1 MAKLAAELRGVAS
14 SAYAVRASNAI
25 RKGVSRAYIGKMMQW
40 PVFTL
45 AAGALALP
53 ANWLAWTSGVRNQ
66 DMPLIVGVM
75 LLAIAAA
82 FVGDK
87 WATGALQK
95 DLSSRAELKIPPLIG
110 KLGLT
115 RNWMI
120 LACILAIPLATVC
133 GAIGRVWA
141 GF

>member
-1 MAKLAAELRGVAS
+1 
-14 SAYAVRASNAI
+14 
-25 RKGVSRAYIGKMMQW
+25 
-40 PVFTL
+40 
-45 AAGALALP
+45 
-53 ANWLAWTSGVRNQ
+53 
-66 DMPLIVGVM
+66 
-75 LLAIAAA
+75 
-82 FVGDK
+82 
-87 WATGALQK
+87 LQK
-95 DLSSRAELKIPPLIG
+95 DLSSRADLKIPPLIG

>member
-1 MAKLAAELRGVAS
+1 
-14 SAYAVRASNAI
+14 
-25 RKGVSRAYIGKMMQW
+25 
-40 PVFTL
+40 
-45 AAGALALP
+45 
-53 ANWLAWTSGVRNQ
+53 
-66 DMPLIVGVM
+66 M

-95 DLSSRAELKIPPLIG
+95 DLSSRADLKIPPLIG